1 VYIQIYIYIYIYLLV
16 NPQRQHNAKVSWGYR
31 IKPSTKTMATMK
43 QIIPR
48 VGIQVS
54 YCRNEVVCF
63 LQMFVMRK
71 KIQRVVFAAN
81 GPNHADDQP
90 AMSTLFALYACVRRP
105 LYVAIST
112 RLIINSVTNNH
123 NNNNNNSILSSM
135 GCRCRLLDLR
145 ILCSFST
152 SGAPRK
158 FKICDTYPLLL

>member
-1 VYIQIYIYIYIYLLV
+1 M

-123 NNNNNNSILSSM
+123 NNNNNNNNSILSSM
-135 GCRCRLLDLR
+135 RCRCRLLDLR

>member
-1 VYIQIYIYIYIYLLV
+1 MGICILKKCIYKNIYIYLLV

-71 KIQRVVFAAN
+71 KN
-81 GPNHADDQP
+81 P
-90 AMSTLFALYACVRRP
+90 ACGFCCQWS
-105 LYVAIST
+105 
-112 RLIINSVTNNH
+112 
-123 NNNNNNSILSSM
+123 
-135 GCRCRLLDLR
+135 
-145 ILCSFST
+145 
-152 SGAPRK
+152 
-158 FKICDTYPLLL
+158 